1 MLQLGQSSP
10 LAPQISGLRGTDFA
24 AWTLAAFTISV
35 CAGALIRRMIPG
47 IAAAT
52 TAWSGLLAAAVFWL
66 HSHYQAPLTGVPAPR
81 MRIWA
86 TRRNQINRQA
96 TDDGSQLGIGQPLPR
111 CERDP
116 CYRSMWLI
124 VAVWLVRS

>member
-1 MLQLGQSSP
+1 MLQLGQNSP

-35 CAGALIRRMIPG
+35 RAGALIRRMIPG

-66 HSHYQAPLTGVPAPR
+66 HNHYQAPLTGVPAPW
-81 MRIWA
+81 M
-86 TRRNQINRQA
+86 QI
-96 TDDGSQLGIGQPLPR
+96 
-111 CERDP
+111 
-116 CYRSMWLI
+116 
-124 VAVWLVRS
+124 